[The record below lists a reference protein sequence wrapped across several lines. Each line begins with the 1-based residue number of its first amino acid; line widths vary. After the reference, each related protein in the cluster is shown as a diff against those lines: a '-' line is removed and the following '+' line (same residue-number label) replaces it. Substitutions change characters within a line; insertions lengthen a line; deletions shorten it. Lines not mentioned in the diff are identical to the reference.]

1 MLVNRFGEDGLFT
14 KKSQLIEGVY
24 RKQNEPLF
32 SNLELMTEDGFQ
44 IKIQGENIIDNTLLF
59 NRIKTVLPISTI
71 MNIIN
76 IDPYYTRFK
85 SKVVIKDTNGAT
97 HNGSGILE
105 IMDLK

>member
-1 MLVNRFGEDGLFT
+1 MNRFGEDGLFT

-59 NRIKTVLPISTI
+59 DRIKTILPISTL
-71 MNIIN
+71 MNAFN
-76 IDPYYTRFK
+76 IDPYYTRFG
-85 SKVVIKDTNGAT
+85 SKLIIKDADGVT
-97 HNGSGILE
+97 HKGYGILE